1 MKITE
6 KKHPSPVRMITKTR
20 QSPIL
25 SALPVHTVGVNLVIP
40 ILIFDLILF
49 YPITL
54 FVGFGVNLTVSR
66 PLSLFIP
73 RSHSLPLSLAR
84 LRA

>member
-1 MKITE
+1 M
-6 KKHPSPVRMITKTR
+6 PPVGMITKNR
-20 QSPIL
+20 KSPIL
-25 SALPVHTVGVNLVIP
+25 SGLVVHSVGVNLVIP
-40 ILIFDLILF
+40 TLIFDLILF

-66 PLSLFIP
+66 PLSFIP
-73 RSHSLPLSLAR
+73 PSFSLSR

>member
-1 MKITE
+1 M
-6 KKHPSPVRMITKTR
+6 PPVGMITKNR
-20 QSPIL
+20 KSPIL
-25 SALPVHTVGVNLVIP
+25 SAPVVHSVGVNLVIP

-66 PLSLFIP
+66 PLSFIP
-73 RSHSLPLSLAR
+73 PSFSLSR

>member
-1 MKITE
+1 
-6 KKHPSPVRMITKTR
+6 MITKTR

-25 SALPVHTVGVNLVIP
+25 STLPVHTVGVNLVIP
-40 ILIFDLILF
+40 IPIFDLILF

-54 FVGFGVNLTVSR
+54 FVGFGVNLTVSP
-66 PLSLFIP
+66 PLSL
-73 RSHSLPLSLAR
+73 SLYTSILLPPSLAR

>member
-6 KKHPSPVRMITKTR
+6 KKQPPPARTITKTR

-25 SALPVHTVGVNLVIP
+25 SALLVHTVGVNLVIP
-40 ILIFDLILF
+40 MLIFDLILF

-66 PLSLFIP
+66 PLSFIP
-73 RSHSLPLSLAR
+73 PSFSLSR